1 MNIKKA
7 TAPMVQHSA
16 IEGPV
21 LHGIAE
27 FYGKLSGD
35 YDLMTNFAKRFVH
48 EKPFFNMI
56 AQQYGIKSALDAGSG
71 TGFHSILMG
80 QLGVSVTALDLSKRM
95 LERTRVHASD
105 AGLDIETIQSGFL
118 DLPDST
124 KKKYDAVLCLGNSL
138 PHLLTSKNLEKSV
151 RNFAALLN
159 PGGILL
165 LQLLNYDRIL
175 ANMERVQSVKEQDG
189 VTFVRFYEFHKD
201 HVVFNILKLRK
212 ENGRIEQEIES
223 IKLRPIVKKELVH
236 AVDAAGRSHVRVHGS
251 IAMDDFQIGTSK
263 DLVVFAQK
271 PAMGD

>member
-1 MNIKKA
+1 MNIKRA
-7 TAPMVQHSA
+7 TVPVVHDSE
-16 IEGPV
+16 IEDPA

-27 FYGKLSGD
+27 FYDRLSDD

-48 EKPFFNMI
+48 EKPFFNMLV
-56 AQQYGIKSALDAGSG
+56 QRHGVKTALDAGSG

-80 QLGVSVTALDLSKRM
+80 QLGVRVTAVDLSKRM
-95 LERTRVHASD
+95 LERARVHARD
-105 AGLDIETIQSGFL
+105 GGQDIETIQSSFL
-118 DLPDST
+118 DLPDRT
-124 KKKYDAVLCLGNSL
+124 NKKYDAVLCLGNSL
-138 PHLLTSKNLEKSV
+138 PHLLTSKDLEKSIK
-151 RNFAALLN
+151 NFAALLN

-175 ANMERVQSVKEQDG
+175 ANRERVQSVKEQDG

-201 HVVFNILKLRK
+201 HVVFNILKLKK

-236 AVDAAGRSHVRVHGS
+236 TVEAAGLSHIRVHGS
-251 IAMDDFQIGTSK
+251 IAMDDFQIGSSK

-271 PAMGD
+271 PALGD

>member
-7 TAPMVQHSA
+7 TASMAQHSA
-16 IEGPV
+16 IEGPA

-27 FYGKLSGD
+27 FYDRLSDD

-48 EKPFFNMI
+48 EKPFFNMLV
-56 AQQYGIKSALDAGSG
+56 QQYGIKSALDAGSG

-80 QLGVSVTALDLSKRM
+80 QLGVHVTAVDLSKKM
-95 LERTRVHASD
+95 LERVSSHARD
-105 AGLDIETIQSGFL
+105 AGLDIEVIESSFI
-118 DLPDST
+118 DLPDRT
-124 KKKYDAVLCLGNSL
+124 KKKYDALLCLGNSL
-138 PHLLTSKNLEKSV
+138 PHLLTSKDLEKSMK
-151 RNFAALLN
+151 NFAALLN

-165 LQLLNYDRIL
+165 LQMLNYDRIL
-175 ANMERVQSVKEQDG
+175 ANKERVQSVKEQDG

-236 AVDAAGRSHVRVHGS
+236 AVEAAGLSHIRVHGS

-263 DLVVFAQK
+263 DLVLFAQK
-271 PAMGD
+271 PA